1 VARISHKIQDLA
13 EQIESL
19 EPEERLLLLR
29 RVVTPELELRLL
41 AEDLQ
46 QKVRV
51 ADSRALTRDIN
62 RTVREVR
69 SKRIGPRSYCAG
81 WNHLLW

>member
-1 VARISHKIQDLA
+1 VTRISHKIQDLA

-69 SKRIGPRSYCAG
+69 SKRSLALTSRTQ
-81 WNHLLW
+81 

>member
-1 VARISHKIQDLA
+1 MARSSHKIQDLA

-41 AEDLQ
+41 AEESAA
-46 QKVRV
+46 K
-51 ADSRALTRDIN
+51 
-62 RTVREVR
+62 
-69 SKRIGPRSYCAG
+69 GPR
-81 WNHLLW
+81 H

>member
-1 VARISHKIQDLA
+1 MARSSHKIQDLA

-19 EPEERLLLLR
+19 KPKERLELLR
-29 RVVTPELELRLL
+29 RVVTPELELRLV

-46 QKVRV
+46 QKVHV

-69 SKRIGPRSYCAG
+69 SKRSRTLSPRA
-81 WNHLLW
+81 